1 MHPPQEELA
10 AMMRT
15 AGLARVQ
22 WFNFAAGICALHVG
36 VRP

>member
-1 MHPPQEELA
+1 
-10 AMMRT
+10 MMRD

-36 VRP
+36 VRV